1 MTALA
6 PTLPM
11 APRAGG
17 SPAQEALA
25 LCRTHLWYAVLFSAL
40 VNLAYL
46 APTLYMLQVYDRVVP
61 SGSRPTLL
69 FLTIALLIVLLFMTA
84 LDQVRQQILAAAS
97 VRLDR
102 VFSSRIFR
110 RALADGGAGQSP
122 RLSQSVR
129 EFDTL
134 RMAATGPAALA
145 AFDAPWTPIYI
156 AVCFFLHPAIGALAL
171 ASSILLFALAVVN
184 ERVTRRY
191 ADRTTRATAHSYA
204 AQEAAGGSMD
214 VVRALGM
221 GEAFANRFEAAR
233 QDANL
238 PQLESQYASGRVS
251 GLIRFLRLLLQSS
264 ALGLGAYLAIS
275 KQISAGAIFASSML
289 AARALSPID
298 QLVAQWRTIS
308 GAAASYRALRD
319 HMTAAPERETT
330 TLPAPAARQRLQG
343 VSVATAARDRLLLQ
357 DVSLDLVGGQV
368 LGVLGASGA
377 GKTTLLQ
384 VMANARAA
392 PLGELRL
399 DGGRYADW
407 APQRLARFIGYLP
420 QDSVLFPGT
429 VKDNIS
435 RFDRFA
441 GVDAGA
447 VDAEAVKAAQAA
459 GAHELIL
466 SLPQGYDTVLG
477 ARGQGLS
484 TGQQQQLALARALY
498 GEPVLYI
505 LDEPNSNLDS
515 DSEARLVRTVERLRA
530 AGAMIVIATHRVS
543 LINLA
548 DVVAILKDGRLE
560 RMGPRQE
567 LLKPGPRPLR
577 PVAPAL
583 EGEHP

>member
-1 MTALA
+1 MSALA
-6 PTLPM
+6 PSRI
-11 APRAGG
+11 APPSAGVT
-17 SPAQEALA
+17 PAREALA
-25 LCRTHLWYAVLFSAL
+25 LCRTHLWYALVFSAF

-46 APTLYMLQVYDRVVP
+46 APTLYMLQVYDRVVT
-61 SGSRPTLL
+61 SGSRPTLV
-69 FLTIALLIVLLFMTA
+69 FLTLALLIVLLFMTA

-102 VFSSRIFR
+102 VFSRRIFR
-110 RALADGGAGQSP
+110 RALAEGGAGQPP
-122 RLSQSVR
+122 RLTQSVR

-134 RMAATGPAALA
+134 RAAVTGPAALA

-156 AVCFFLHPAIGALAL
+156 VVCFILHPAIGVLAL
-171 ASSILLFALAVVN
+171 VSSLVLFALAVVN

-191 ADRTTRATAHSYA
+191 ADRTARASASSYA

-221 GEAFANRFEAAR
+221 GEAFATQFEAAR
-233 QDANL
+233 QAASL
-238 PQLESQYASGRVS
+238 PQLEAQYASGRIS

-308 GAAASYRALRD
+308 GAAASYRALRE
-319 HMTAAPERETT
+319 HMAATPEREPTA
-330 TLPAPAARQRLQG
+330 LPAPAARLRLQA
-343 VSVATAARDRLLLQ
+343 VTVATPARDRLQLQ
-357 DVSLDLVGGQV
+357 DINLDLVGGQV

-384 VMANARAA
+384 VIANARGAT
-392 PLGELRL
+392 LGELRL
-399 DGGRYADW
+399 DGARYADW
-407 APQRLARFIGYLP
+407 APQRLARLIGYLP

-441 GVDAGA
+441 GVDEAL
-447 VDAEAVKAAQAA
+447 VDAQAVKAALAA

-466 SLPQGYDTVLG
+466 SLPQGYDTALG

-498 GEPVLYI
+498 GDPLLYV

-515 DSEARLVRTVERLRA
+515 DSEARLVRTIERLKA
-530 AGAMIVIATHRVS
+530 AGAMVVIATHRVS
-543 LINLA
+543 LINVADTLA
-548 DVVAILKDGRLE
+548 VLKDGRLE
-560 RMGPRQE
+560 RFGSRQDI
-567 LLKPGPRPLR
+567 LKPAPRPLR
-577 PVAPAL
+577 PVTPAL